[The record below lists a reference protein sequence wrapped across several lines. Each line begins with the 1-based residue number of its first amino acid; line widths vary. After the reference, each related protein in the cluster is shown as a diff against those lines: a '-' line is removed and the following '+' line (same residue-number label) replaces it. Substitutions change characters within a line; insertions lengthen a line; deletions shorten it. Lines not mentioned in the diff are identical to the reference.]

1 MTSDQS
7 RLIEAGAVNPASAK
21 ETLSML
27 MGIFEAARI
36 VPRTAPSRVLPL
48 TIISGFLGS
57 GKTTLVNR
65 LLSEPAG
72 RRNAVLVND
81 FASVNI
87 DEELIRFQSTDTIG
101 LTNGCACCSIN
112 GDLVT
117 AIQRL
122 VERSDPP
129 DAVVLEASGVADP
142 RGIAQVALANPAI
155 RLDAIVT
162 LVDAETFVKR
172 LQDERTRA
180 TLVSQVSAADIVA
193 INKVDLG
200 EGMKSE
206 IRARIELIAPR
217 RILLETT
224 HGNVPADVVLG
235 TMNRAASL
243 FSCAP
248 TDHVVG
254 FSSMTRSWSVPLDRD
269 LITHLFHDLPPYVI
283 RAKGTF
289 AFRDEESK
297 RYVYQRVGHRE
308 TLELS
313 PEMAD
318 CDAQSRM
325 VLIGFS
331 DSWNEDEISTLF
343 SRADIKP

>member
-1 MTSDQS
+1 MTSDQD
-7 RLIEAGAVNPASAK
+7 RLIGAGVVNPASAK

-36 VPRTAPSRVLPL
+36 VPRTAPSRILPL

-72 RRNAVLVND
+72 RRIAVLVND

-87 DEELIRFQSTDTIG
+87 DEELIRFQSGDTIG

-112 GDLVT
+112 GDLVN

-122 VERSDPP
+122 VQRDDPP
-129 DAVVLEASGVADP
+129 DAVILEASGVADP
-142 RGIAQVALANPAI
+142 RGIAQMALANPAI

-162 LVDAETFVKR
+162 LIDAETFVTR

-180 TLVSQVSAADIVA
+180 TLVSQVSAADLIA
-193 INKVDLG
+193 INKIDLV

-206 IRARIELIAPR
+206 VRAKIELIAPKR
-217 RILLETT
+217 TLLETT
-224 HGNVPADVVLG
+224 HANVPTDVVLG
-235 TMNRAASL
+235 TVNRATSI

-254 FSSMTRSWSVPLDRD
+254 FSSMTRTWNIPLDRD
-269 LITHLFHDLPPYVI
+269 SISHLLHDLPPYII

-289 AFRDEESK
+289 AFRNEESQ
-297 RYVYQRVGHRE
+297 RYVYQRVGQRE
-308 TLELS
+308 ALELS
-313 PEMAD
+313 PEIAG
-318 CDAQSRM
+318 CDAESRV
-325 VLIGFS
+325 VLIGFA
-331 DSWNEDEISTLF
+331 DSWNDDEISALF
-343 SRADIKP
+343 SRADIKL

>member
-1 MTSDQS
+1 MTFD
-7 RLIEAGAVNPASAK
+7 RNRINEAGAVNPASAK

-27 MGIFEAARI
+27 MGIFEAARV
-36 VPRTAPSRVLPL
+36 VPRAAPSHVLPL
-48 TIISGFLGS
+48 TIISGFLGA

-65 LLSEPAG
+65 LLSDPEG
-72 RRNAVLVND
+72 RRIAVLVND

-87 DEELIRFQSTDTIG
+87 DEELIRFQSGDTIG

-122 VERSDPP
+122 VQRDDPP

-142 RGIAQVALANPAI
+142 RGIAQVGLANPAI

-162 LVDAETFVKR
+162 LVDSETFTER

-180 TLVSQVSAADIVA
+180 TLISQVSAADIIA
-193 INKVDLG
+193 INKIDLVQANKG
-200 EGMKSE
+200 E
-206 IRARIELIAPR
+206 IRSAIESIAPR
-217 RILLETT
+217 RILLETS
-224 HGNVPADVVLG
+224 HGNIPTDVVLG
-235 TMNRAASL
+235 TKSRSSSM

-248 TDHVVG
+248 ADHVAG
-254 FSSMTRSWSVPLDRD
+254 FSSTTRTWNVLLDRD
-269 LITHLFHDLPPYVI
+269 SILRTLRDLPPYVI

-289 AFRDEESK
+289 SFRGEEAK
-297 RYVYQRVGHRE
+297 KYIYQRVGQRE
-308 TLELS
+308 ALELS
-313 PEMAD
+313 PELPGAETES
-318 CDAQSRM
+318 QV

-331 DSWNEDEISTLF
+331 DSWNDDEMSSLF
-343 SRADIKP
+343 L

>member
-1 MTSDQS
+1 MTSDQE
-7 RLIEAGAVNPASAK
+7 RLIEAGAANPASAK
-21 ETLSML
+21 ETMSML
-27 MGIFEAARI
+27 MGIFETARI
-36 VPRTAPSRVLPL
+36 VPRAAPSRILPL

-65 LLSEPAG
+65 LLSEPEG
-72 RRNAVLVND
+72 RRIAVLVND

-87 DEELIRFQSTDTIG
+87 DEELIRFRSGDTIG

-112 GDLVT
+112 GDLVN

-122 VERSDPP
+122 VRRDDPP
-129 DAVVLEASGVADP
+129 DAVILEASGVADP

-162 LVDAETFVKR
+162 LVDAETFVMR
-172 LQDERTRA
+172 LRDERTRA

-193 INKVDLG
+193 INKIDLVG
-200 EGMKSE
+200 GARSE
-206 IRARIELIAPR
+206 IAAEIALITPKP
-217 RILLETT
+217 IVLETT

-235 TMNRAASL
+235 TTSRSTSV

-254 FSSMTRSWSVPLDRD
+254 FSSMTRAWEAPLDRD
-269 LITHLFHDLPPYVI
+269 SISRLLHNLPPYVI

-289 AFRDEESK
+289 AFRNEEKK
-297 RYVYQRVGHRE
+297 RYVYQRVGQRE
-308 TLELS
+308 SLELS
-313 PEMAD
+313 PEMPEV
-318 CDAQSRM
+318 DAQSRV
-325 VLIGFS
+325 VLIGFA
-331 DSWNEDEISTLF
+331 DSWNDDEISTLL
-343 SRADIKP
+343 SGADLEL